1 MLTMKQSSVREG
13 VPEAAL
19 SERLAADILEPRNYS
34 ARDDQL
40 RQGSLGQAFS
50 RRECGNPPHIGSS
63 LDADFSERP
72 GDLRRGNGLCAA
84 VLHPTRAAE
93 KHGA

>member
-1 MLTMKQSSVREG
+1 MLTMKQAVSEKEFQRR
-13 VPEAAL
+13 L
-19 SERLAADILEPRNYS
+19 SPNDLLLDILEPRNYS

-50 RRECGNPPHIGSS
+50 SVNAAILHIIGSS

-84 VLHPTRAAE
+84 VLHPRRAAE